1 MLFERKN
8 LMSQFL
14 PLFLNLTAQEDQ
26 VSMFGSVIGGLMG
39 SVFGVVVL
47 IALWKIFT
55 KAGKPGWAVLIPIY
69 NLYVLLEIIGRPGL
83 WLLMFLIPVVNVIF
97 LLMINFDLAKAFGKG
112 TGFALGLIFLT
123 PIFILILG
131 FGSAQY
137 IGPVAVS

>member
-1 MLFERKN
+1 
-8 LMSQFL
+8 MSQFL

-26 VSMFGSVIGGLMG
+26 VAMLGSVIGGLLG
-39 SVFGVVVL
+39 SVFGLIVL
-47 IALWKIFT
+47 IALWKVFT

-69 NLYVLLEIIGRPGL
+69 NLYVLLEIVGRPGW

-97 LLMINFDLAKAFGKG
+97 LVMLYFDLAKSFGKG
-112 TGFALGLIFLT
+112 SGFALGLIFLG

-137 IGPVAVS
+137 IGPVVAS